1 MIRFIKQ
8 LYLNTPFFIGGGGLV
23 LAFVLSFLF
32 PLLLPISKGLFLV
45 YLAVLIA
52 DLIILF
58 YTGSI
63 IAERQTSNR
72 FSNGDD
78 NIIHLV
84 LKSNYPLNVHAEI
97 LDELPFQL
105 QDRNTS
111 FNIILSPSEERSL
124 DYVVHPVKRG
134 VYSFGST
141 NVYVHTP
148 LGFFRKRYSISG
160 DKEVSVY
167 PSFIQMRALEF
178 MAISDRLQMPGIKK
192 IRRLGHNMEFEVV
205 KDYVSGDDVRTINWK
220 ATARRGH
227 LMVNHYQDERS
238 QQVYCLINK
247 GRVMQMPFGGMSLLD
262 YAINASLALSNIA
275 LHKYDKAG
283 LITFQDTVS
292 GYLPASRK
300 KNQLNLLLEFLYNQ
314 KTAYRESDYT
324 AVYSFV
330 TERISQRSLLLLFT
344 NFESIHTMRR
354 ILPLFARLNRHHLP
368 VVIFFENTEL
378 SQVAEKPADTVK
390 DIYYKI
396 IAEKFMH
403 EKRMMVKELRQR
415 GIQAVLTKPEDL
427 SVNTINKYL
436 ELKARGLI

>member
-1 MIRFIKQ
+1 MIKFIKQ
-8 LYLNTPFFIGGGGLV
+8 LYLNNAFFVGAGGLV
-23 LAFVLSFLF
+23 LAFALSFLF
-32 PLLLPISKGLFLV
+32 PPLLPYSKGLFLV

-52 DLIILF
+52 DLLLLF
-58 YTGSI
+58 YSGSI
-63 IAERQTSNR
+63 RAQRQTPNR
-72 FSNGDD
+72 LSNGDD
-78 NIIHLV
+78 NSIHIL
-84 LKSNYPLNVHAEI
+84 LTSNYRFRVRAEI
-97 LDELPFQL
+97 FDELPFQF
-105 QDRNTS
+105 QERNTS
-111 FNIILSPSEERSL
+111 FNITLSPSEERSL
-124 DYVVHPVKRG
+124 TYIVHPVKRG
-134 VYSFGST
+134 VYAFGST
-141 NVYVHTP
+141 NVYVRTP
-148 LGFFRKRYSISG
+148 LSFFRKRYTFSG
-160 DKEVSVY
+160 ERDVSVY

-292 GYLPASRK
+292 SYLPASRK
-300 KNQLNLLLEFLYNQ
+300 KNQLNLLLEFLFNQ

-354 ILPLFARLNRHHLP
+354 TLPLFARLNRHHLM
-368 VVIFFENTEL
+368 VVILFENTEL
-378 SQVAEKPADTVK
+378 SLVAEKPAGSLK
-390 DIYYKI
+390 GIYYKI